1 MNWNWLWNTLLL
13 ISRAGTRFIARYVL
27 LWWNVALYYAVMI
40 NWYELCTLVAFSNF
54 ALQGLMS
61 WFLSVIFFS
70 FYVVLIIIINA
81 WFLIREVFKESAMNC
96 LMWGIMCNKCLFAT
110 AIIWGFSAM
119 DSLSATPTLQR
130 MTAIDCFNCLSL
142 SVIHTLLDRSLL
154 LGGQGWLIALLVA
167 YSTNIRSDGC

>member
-1 MNWNWLWNTLLL
+1 
-13 ISRAGTRFIARYVL
+13 
-27 LWWNVALYYAVMI
+27 
-40 NWYELCTLVAFSNF
+40 
-54 ALQGLMS
+54 
-61 WFLSVIFFS
+61 
-70 FYVVLIIIINA
+70 
-81 WFLIREVFKESAMNC
+81 
-96 LMWGIMCNKCLFAT
+96 
-110 AIIWGFSAM
+110 M